1 MIRKKIKVAAYARVS
16 TDKDDQLNSLDNQRI
31 YFQNYIKGHP
41 DWEFV
46 DVYWDEGIS
55 GTQTKNRVGFN
66 NMIAD
71 AINGKIDLIITKEVS
86 RFARNTVDTLS
97 YTRKLK
103 QFDVGVIFILEI

>member
-55 GTQTKNRVGFN
+55 GTQTKNIESAFLHL
-66 NMIAD
+66 
-71 AINGKIDLIITKEVS
+71 IDLHH
-86 RFARNTVDTLS
+86 
-97 YTRKLK
+97 LK
-103 QFDVGVIFILEI
+103 KS

>member
-55 GTQTKNRVGFN
+55 GTQTSANNGSGTEPTGPTLELEDPFQRIPGF
-66 NMIAD
+66 
-71 AINGKIDLIITKEVS
+71 G
-86 RFARNTVDTLS
+86 FTLFYLS
-97 YTRKLK
+97 KRS
-103 QFDVGVIFILEI
+103 

>member
-55 GTQTKNRVGFN
+55 GTQTKNRVYDSRCNKRQNRPYNYKGSF
-66 NMIAD
+66 
-71 AINGKIDLIITKEVS
+71 KICKKYS
-86 RFARNTVDTLS
+86 
-97 YTRKLK
+97 
-103 QFDVGVIFILEI
+103 

>member
-46 DVYWDEGIS
+46 DVYWYIS
-55 GTQTKNRVGFN
+55 FDMAHLKHIT
-66 NMIAD
+66 
-71 AINGKIDLIITKEVS
+71 IIK
-86 RFARNTVDTLS
+86 F
-97 YTRKLK
+97 
-103 QFDVGVIFILEI
+103 

>member
-71 AINGKIDLIITKEVS
+71 AINGKIDLNKILDIKKVHTRYVLFLYL
-86 RFARNTVDTLS
+86 RWLS
-97 YTRKLK
+97 YRPYTGIPL
-103 QFDVGVIFILEI
+103 

>member
-46 DVYWDEGIS
+46 DVYWDEGRKCFVI
-55 GTQTKNRVGFN
+55 KYYF
-66 NMIAD
+66 AD
-71 AINGKIDLIITKEVS
+71 RI
-86 RFARNTVDTLS
+86 
-97 YTRKLK
+97 
-103 QFDVGVIFILEI
+103 EI

>member
-46 DVYWDEGIS
+46 DVYWYI
-55 GTQTKNRVGFN
+55 GFD
-66 NMIAD
+66 MAHLKHIT
-71 AINGKIDLIITKEVS
+71 IIK
-86 RFARNTVDTLS
+86 F
-97 YTRKLK
+97 
-103 QFDVGVIFILEI
+103 

>member
-46 DVYWDEGIS
+46 DVYCFFC
-55 GTQTKNRVGFN
+55 KNTLLFCTFWC
-66 NMIAD
+66 I
-71 AINGKIDLIITKEVS
+71 ILID
-86 RFARNTVDTLS
+86 RFVQKSTLFKTSLNVD
-97 YTRKLK
+97 K
-103 QFDVGVIFILEI
+103 